1 MKLMKGA
8 ALVTAMGMLAACGSD
23 SDSKGTEL
31 TTYTFPSKLVEGE
44 SSVSYT
50 GQTARHLLINE
61 ISTFIKSDAF
71 QNSADSATALAN
83 LNLIYATGV
92 NPDAVSNLYD
102 IDVYGGTGTTS
113 TPVSISAPEGTDLTQ
128 ENFRDVGDVAGSKNL
143 KGKLAGQDNDLSQAF
158 IGWIIDTSDDN
169 QKPHLL
175 LQEWFQI
182 LADNAGDGNADTTY
196 VDTSIGVDYQQL
208 VQKFLLG
215 AVTYSQAADDYLK
228 ASKGLAK
235 NNIDEGGNYTS
246 LEHQWD
252 EGFGYF
258 GAARDYLAYSDDV
271 NKSNP
276 ANDTN
281 GDGEIDLLGGEY
293 SFGHA
298 INANKRDSG
307 SNGVTDFSA
316 QAMEAF
322 IAGRQLIQN
331 NIGTNPKTEEG
342 VYQDYHVQL
351 VDHAETAL
359 GAWEKAIAATVA
371 HYVND
376 TIADLDNVGTDAENL
391 KDLAKHWSELKGFAL
406 SLQFSGVS
414 IISRDDLIAIHN
426 KIGEAPELEIAD
438 IPTYVEG
445 LKDILDILQD
455 AYDFDADVVAN
466 W

>member
-158 IGWIIDTSDDN
+158 IGWDITLSGEQTDDDR
-169 QKPHLL
+169 PHLL

-322 IAGRQLIQN
+322 IAGRQLIQK
-331 NIGTNPKTEEG
+331 NIGSNPVEG
-342 VYQDYHVQL
+342 QGYQAEL
-351 VDHAETAL
+351 VDHAKTAL

-376 TIADLDNVGTDAENL
+376 TIADLDNVGTDAQNL